1 MWTVRPFLYG
11 EKFAREP
18 VAPSTV
24 YRRNCKPGS
33 GGRVTLWVGS
43 LGWRDRVILALTD
56 RLLGQSKIAWLT
68 VIRYSTQT
76 GRIITG
82 KCRNYLT
89 ENSASSTRMAKFLL
103 TKMKAQR
110 KISVNWTKVN
120 EEANEVSSK
129 RERIKNLIDGQ
140 K

>member
-1 MWTVRPFLYG
+1 
-11 EKFAREP
+11 
-18 VAPSTV
+18 
-24 YRRNCKPGS
+24 
-33 GGRVTLWVGS
+33 
-43 LGWRDRVILALTD
+43 
-56 RLLGQSKIAWLT
+56 
-68 VIRYSTQT
+68 
-76 GRIITG
+76 
-82 KCRNYLT
+82 
-89 ENSASSTRMAKFLL
+89 MAKFLL